1 MTEPT
6 TSNELHDSAKNLDLN
21 QLKHELHASM
31 TTRMSQMMSTM
42 KDDMLQ
48 QFKDYFAT
56 SEPGLQD
63 SPHSN
68 TEGEPNNIAEATE
81 QNDGAGDFDDLAAEL
96 STTDKTGPP
105 VDGNVADIVNDLLQ
119 NLLPKTKLDELV
131 TKYPRPENCQS
142 LVAPK
147 INKMVWQKLKP
158 DARTTDGSM
167 QRCQKLFISAI

>member
-6 TSNELHDSAKNLDLN
+6 TSNELHDSAKDLDLN

-31 TTRMSQMMSTM
+31 TTMSQMMSTM

-48 QFKDYFAT
+48 QFEDYFAP

-81 QNDGAGDFDDLAAEL
+81 QNDAAGAFDDLAAEF

-105 VDGNVADIVNDLLQ
+105 VTGNW
-119 NLLPKTKLDELV
+119 PT
-131 TKYPRPENCQS
+131 
-142 LVAPK
+142 
-147 INKMVWQKLKP
+147 
-158 DARTTDGSM
+158 
-167 QRCQKLFISAI
+167 